1 MKKITLIFSFLF
13 VIFVTGIYS
22 QNAPV
27 TMASNISSCTDI
39 SIDIPIT
46 VADFFNIGALSLTMN
61 YNSSVLTFESYTN
74 NSGFPGLVVNGSI
87 PGLII
92 AGGYINAGDP
102 GILLPDNAVLFTLTF
117 HYLGGYTD
125 LIWNDN
131 GESCEYTDNIFN
143 PLNDLPATTYYLNG
157 SVSPIQ
163 PVNAPITTA
172 PNITIC
178 PDTYVEIPITV
189 SDFCK
194 IGALSLTMNYNS
206 SALLYQSFTND
217 SGFPGLVVNGSIP
230 GSIIAGGY
238 INPGDPGISL
248 PDNSVL
254 FTLTFLN
261 LGGSTGLTWYDDGES
276 CEYTDNL
283 FIPLDD
289 SPATSYY
296 LDGSVTPYQPLN
308 APVTTAPHII
318 AYAGTIIEIPITVSD
333 FCKIGALSLT
343 MNYISSVLSFQ
354 SFTNDSGF
362 PGLVVNGSIP
372 GSIIAGGY
380 LNPGDPGYSIHD
392 NSVLFT
398 LTFLYLGGS
407 TGLTW
412 YDDGESC
419 EYTDNLFNPLNDS
432 PTHDYYINGSV
443 AGSINLELE
452 VFIEGPFGGTDMSTD
467 LNPSFLPQYQ
477 PYNTSPWNYAGSENI
492 GAVPNGDV
500 VDWVLVELRET
511 AGSPSAATADTR
523 ISRQA
528 GLLLK
533 NGVIVGTDGA
543 SNLSFNVLFNDDLYV
558 VVWHRNHLGVMSA
571 VPVIQSGNI
580 HTYDFTSGE
589 TQVYGGSL
597 GHKEITSG
605 VWGMCGGDGNGD
617 GTINNGDKINLWDN
631 QTGTKGYILSDY
643 TMDSQSNNL
652 DKNDIWF
659 KNVGVDSKVP

>member
-1 MKKITLIFSFLF
+1 MKKITLILSFLF
-13 VIFVTGIYS
+13 VIFVTEIYT

-87 PGLII
+87 PGSII
-92 AGGYINAGDP
+92 AGGYINAGDA
-102 GILLPDNAVLFTLTF
+102 GILLPDNTVLFTLTF

-125 LIWNDN
+125 LTWNDN
-131 GESCEYTDNIFN
+131 GESCEYTDHLFN

-178 PDTYVEIPITV
+178 SDTYIEIPITV

-230 GSIIAGGY
+230 GTIIAGGY

-248 PDNSVL
+248 PDNAVL

-261 LGGSTGLTWYDDGES
+261 VGGSTGLTWYDDGES

-283 FIPLDD
+283 FNPLVD
-289 SPATSYY
+289 SPTGSYY
-296 LDGSVTPYQPLN
+296 FDGSVTPFQPLN

-318 AYAGTIIEIPITVSD
+318 AYAGTIIEIPIFISN

-343 MNYISSVLSFQ
+343 MNYNPSVLSFQ
-354 SFTNDSGF
+354 SFTNNSGF

-380 LNPGDPGYSIHD
+380 LDPGDPGFSITD

-398 LTFLYLGGS
+398 ISFLYLGGS
-407 TGLTW
+407 TGLNW
-412 YDDGESC
+412 YDNGESC
-419 EYTDNLFNPLNDS
+419 EYTDNLFNPLTDS
-432 PTHDYYINGSV
+432 PTSNYYIDGSVNGS
-443 AGSINLELE
+443 IILELD
-452 VFIEGPFGGTDMSTD
+452 VFMEGPFHNDGMTTV
-467 LNPSFLPQYQ
+467 LNDQDFIPSYQ
-477 PYNTSPWNYAGSENI
+477 PYSGSPWHYLGSES
-492 GAVPNGDV
+492 VPFIPSADV
-500 VDWVLVELRET
+500 VDWVLIELRKTTGDGST
-511 AGSPSAATADTR
+511 ATPDTR
-523 ISRQA
+523 TGWQPGFILSD
-528 GLLLK
+528 G
-533 NGVIVGTDGA
+533 NIVGTDGT
-543 SNLSFNVLFNDDLYV
+543 SNLTFNVIHNANLFV
-558 VVWHRNHLGVMSA
+558 VIWHRNHLGVMSA
-571 VPVIQSGNI
+571 IPLTQAGNVL
-580 HTYDFTSGE
+580 HYDFTSSAG
-589 TQVYGGSL
+589 QAYLSGQKSLDGGNYGMFAGNA
-597 GHKEITSG
+597 H
-605 VWGMCGGDGNGD
+605 GDGEINIDDKDVWSIDAAKRGYYPGD
-617 GTINNGDKINLWDN
+617 MDLNSQVNN
-631 QTGTKGYILSDY
+631 Q
-643 TMDSQSNNL
+643 
-652 DKNDIWF
+652 DKNDIWLP
-659 KNVGVDSKVP
+659 NNTLTDQVPD